1 MSFAATAIAGGAAIG
16 AGGSI
21 LSSIFGA
28 QAQMKST
35 KYTADKMQQTAYE
48 LDARQRADLSPFRQ
62 YGITAGNTLMSMLSG
77 EADPSALLKMSAL
90 YKFQSDLGQRDI
102 TRALAARGL
111 NYSGAGMETLQRFT
125 NQLVGEEGERYY
137 NRLFNL
143 TTLGENAAARMGT
156 NTVAL
161 GGQLMSGQAQLG
173 MQQAN
178 IQGQLYGNIGST
190 LRGIGQDIAQYPSY
204 KAGLDYMNSMNG
216 GNSGGGMAGMS
227 QYGPYASGYKFDLG
241 ITGT

>member
-1 MSFAATAIAGGAAIG
+1 MGVIAAAAVGGGIAAGGG
-16 AGGSI
+16 I

-28 QAQMKST
+28 QAQMKAS
-35 KYTADKMQQTAYE
+35 KYTADKMQETAYA

-77 EADPSALLKMSAL
+77 EADPSAVLKTSAL

-125 NQLVGEEGERYY
+125 NQLVGEEGERFY

-161 GGQLMSGQAQLG
+161 GGQLMSGQGQLG

-190 LRGIGQDIAQYPSY
+190 LQGIGRDIMQYPAY
-204 KAGLDYMNSMNG
+204 KAGVNYMNSMSG
-216 GNSGGGMAGMS
+216 GNSGGSMAGMS
-227 QYGPYASGYKFDLG
+227 PYGPYASGYKFDLG